1 MFYVQKLVTIN
12 NKYHQQTNTQFL
24 VLQKQKLQISKW
36 STPENNRFIHVDQQC
51 NIYIYI
57 KQHYINSRINQE
69 CVWQIYMY
77 TRVVPGYFNNY

>member
-1 MFYVQKLVTIN
+1 MRQNRKMFYVQKLVTIN

-36 STPENNRFIHVDQQC
+36 STPENNSFIHVDQQC

-57 KQHYINSRINQE
+57 KQYYINS
-69 CVWQIYMY
+69 
-77 TRVVPGYFNNY
+77 